1 MALASFCAA
10 GFVLGVFFDLF
21 ALVFVMM
28 VAVPCAF
35 LVCADSGMV
44 SAAHGKRPDDSAAI
58 GICGRFG
65 DAPAW
70 IGLTGRPPERADEAA
85 QALIKYV
92 EHQ

>member
-44 SAAHGKRPDDSAAI
+44 SALLTASGLMIALQLGFAVGLATLRLGSALRVVRPNGPTKRPK
-58 GICGRFG
+58 R
-65 DAPAW
+65 
-70 IGLTGRPPERADEAA
+70 
-85 QALIKYV
+85 
-92 EHQ
+92 